1 MPSLLSLEQKL
12 SQGYLDQLVW
22 SIWISADWPCNT
34 ICNWRNVFHHVAEIA
49 RQAAQLKLMRKLE
62 KQAML
67 QAAKEARRQ
76 QGTQQPW
83 AQNSPSSIAHKS
95 WTESCKSHFMYCR
108 TAIMAAE
115 EKRKKREQ
123 MKLLKQQV
131 SVYLFVSPLEN
142 PISAATSLWAS
153 NLKLSPV
160 GQSGQPWRNLLFLK
174 ENVHLS
180 PHLHPLSVRHPPS
193 TPPSFSVVC
202 MT

>member
-1 MPSLLSLEQKL
+1 
-12 SQGYLDQLVW
+12 
-22 SIWISADWPCNT
+22 
-34 ICNWRNVFHHVAEIA
+34 
-49 RQAAQLKLMRKLE
+49 MRKLE

-83 AQNSPSSIAHKS
+83 AQNSPSPES

-153 NLKLSPV
+153 NLKLSPA

-174 ENVHLS
+174 KCTPFSSSASALCTSPSS
-180 PHLHPLSVRHPPS
+180 PHSPQFLCGMHDLTVNSFDLALILLPGEDQAHSANSYGAR
-193 TPPSFSVVC
+193 TPCAANSRGSSWKLLQKYCKAAILLLIVF
-202 MT
+202 